1 MRSRAGRSRRFI
13 DALEAGDGAVEF
25 RVFLPRADQVIEIRV
40 LDGLGVQF
48 QTTGESFDDDSVE
61 ALGFALGPL
70 PDSVIDRVGDRPDR
84 VLRAHGAGNVFDQCR
99 QPKMGSKT
107 MKAIIAGVTGA
118 VGSAIAREL
127 ASSGDWA
134 IAGLSRNA
142 PESPIAG
149 VQYVR
154 ADLADAAQ
162 CRQALGGYGDATHL
176 FYCGRATH
184 REQVLEDAATNLAL
198 LDNVLSAAE
207 RGPLRHVHL
216 VQGGKVYGVH
226 VGPFP
231 TPAREDDPRVVIEN
245 FNYDQEDLLQR
256 RSEDRPWTW
265 SASRPNTLLHFSPA
279 IARNLVSSLGAYAA
293 ICRELGCALDFP
305 GPEGAYRS
313 LTQVTSIELLA
324 RAMEW
329 MATEPACADQA
340 FNVTNG
346 DVFRWSRLWPRIA
359 AAFDMA
365 CGSVRPLRLAAVMQ
379 GKEAVWDRIRERH
392 GLAPRPLSEVAN
404 WGYLD
409 ATLERTWDE
418 ILSTGKART
427 FGFHDW
433 EDSEER
439 LLALIA
445 EYRAAKILP

>member
-1 MRSRAGRSRRFI
+1 M
-13 DALEAGDGAVEF
+13 
-25 RVFLPRADQVIEIRV
+25 
-40 LDGLGVQF
+40 
-48 QTTGESFDDDSVE
+48 
-61 ALGFALGPL
+61 
-70 PDSVIDRVGDRPDR
+70 
-84 VLRAHGAGNVFDQCR
+84 
-99 QPKMGSKT
+99 
-107 MKAIIAGVTGA
+107 
-118 VGSAIAREL
+118 
-127 ASSGDWA
+127 
-134 IAGLSRNA
+134 
-142 PESPIAG
+142 
-149 VQYVR
+149 
-154 ADLADAAQ
+154 
-162 CRQALGGYGDATHL
+162 
-176 FYCGRATH
+176 
-184 REQVLEDAATNLAL
+184 
-198 LDNVLSAAE
+198 LSAAE

-231 TPAREDDPRVVIEN
+231 TPAREDDPRVAIEN
-245 FNYDQEDLLQR
+245 FNYDQEDLLRR

-324 RAMEW
+324 RAMAW
-329 MATEPACADQA
+329 MATEPACANQA

-359 AAFDMA
+359 DAFDMP
-365 CGSVRPLRLAAVMQ
+365 CGSVRALRLADVMQ
-379 GKEAVWDRIRERH
+379 GKEAVWDRVCERF
-392 GLAPRPLSEVAN
+392 GLVSRRLSEVAN

-418 ILSTGKART
+418 ILSTGKARS

-433 EDSEER
+433 ADSEER
-439 LLALIA
+439 LLALIG
-445 EYRAAKILP
+445 EYRAEKILP

>member
-1 MRSRAGRSRRFI
+1 
-13 DALEAGDGAVEF
+13 
-25 RVFLPRADQVIEIRV
+25 
-40 LDGLGVQF
+40 
-48 QTTGESFDDDSVE
+48 
-61 ALGFALGPL
+61 
-70 PDSVIDRVGDRPDR
+70 
-84 VLRAHGAGNVFDQCR
+84 
-99 QPKMGSKT
+99 
-107 MKAIIAGVTGA
+107 MKAIVAGVTGA
-118 VGSAIAREL
+118 VGGAIAHEL
-127 ASSGDWA
+127 ASSGDWTV
-134 IAGLSRNA
+134 IGLSRNP
-142 PESPIAG
+142 PESPMDG
-149 VQYVR
+149 VEHVS
-154 ADLADAAQ
+154 ADLADAEG
-162 CRQALGGYGDATHL
+162 CRQALDGHRDATHL

-184 REQVLEDAATNLAL
+184 GEQTLEDVAPNLAL
-198 LDNVLSAAE
+198 LDNALGAVE

-231 TPAREDDPRVVIEN
+231 TPAREDDPRAPIEN
-245 FNYDQEDLLQR
+245 FNYDQEDLLRR
-256 RSEDRPWTW
+256 RSEGRSWTW

-324 RAMEW
+324 RAMAW
-329 MATEPACADQA
+329 MATEPTCADQA

-359 AAFDMA
+359 DAFGMA
-365 CGSVRPLRLAAVMQ
+365 CGSVRPLRLTAVMQ
-379 GKEAVWDRIRERH
+379 GKEAVWDRIRDRY
-392 GLAPRPLSEVAN
+392 GLVPRPLSAVAN

-418 ILSTGKART
+418 ILSTTKVRT

-433 EDSEER
+433 ADSEER
-439 LLALIA
+439 LLALIG

>member
-1 MRSRAGRSRRFI
+1 
-13 DALEAGDGAVEF
+13 
-25 RVFLPRADQVIEIRV
+25 
-40 LDGLGVQF
+40 
-48 QTTGESFDDDSVE
+48 
-61 ALGFALGPL
+61 
-70 PDSVIDRVGDRPDR
+70 
-84 VLRAHGAGNVFDQCR
+84 
-99 QPKMGSKT
+99 

-127 ASSGDWA
+127 ARDDTVPRPFTGQPEATGIPPGGIAKRLHQRSPLARDDTVPQPFTGQPEATLIPPGGRA
-134 IAGLSRNA
+134 IAGLSRN
-142 PESPIAG
+142 PPKNPVSG
-149 VQYVR
+149 VEYVH
-154 ADLADAAQ
+154 ADLADAGG
-162 CRQALGGYGDATHL
+162 CRQALDGHGDATHL
-176 FYCGRATH
+176 FYCARATH
-184 REQVLEDAATNLAL
+184 REQTLEDAATNLAL

-231 TPAREDDPRVVIEN
+231 SPAREDDPRAPIEN
-245 FNYDQEDLLQR
+245 FNYDQEDLLRR
-256 RSEDRPWTW
+256 RSEGRPWTW
-265 SASRPNTLLHFSPA
+265 SASRPNTLLHFSPD

-324 RAMEW
+324 RAAAW
-329 MATEPACADQA
+329 MATEPACANQA

-359 AAFDMA
+359 RAFDMP

-379 GKEAVWDRIRERH
+379 GREAVWDRIRERCA
-392 GLAPRPLSEVAN
+392 LAPRPLSEVAN

-418 ILSTGKART
+418 ILSTNKARS

-433 EDSEER
+433 ADSEER
-439 LLALIA
+439 LLALIG

>member
-1 MRSRAGRSRRFI
+1 
-13 DALEAGDGAVEF
+13 
-25 RVFLPRADQVIEIRV
+25 
-40 LDGLGVQF
+40 
-48 QTTGESFDDDSVE
+48 
-61 ALGFALGPL
+61 
-70 PDSVIDRVGDRPDR
+70 
-84 VLRAHGAGNVFDQCR
+84 
-99 QPKMGSKT
+99 
-107 MKAIIAGVTGA
+107 MKAVIAGVTGA

-127 ASSGDWA
+127 AGDNTVPRPFTGQPEAAAIPPGGIAKRPRQRLPLASSGGWA
-134 IAGLSRNA
+134 VAGLSRN
-142 PESPIAG
+142 PPKRPIAG
-149 VQYVR
+149 VEYVR
-154 ADLADAAQ
+154 ADLADTDR
-162 CRQALGGYGDATHL
+162 CRRALDGHGDATHL
-176 FYCGRATH
+176 FYCARATH
-184 REQVLEDAATNLAL
+184 REQTLEDAATNLAL

-231 TPAREDDPRVVIEN
+231 TPAREDDPRAPIEN
-245 FNYDQEDLLQR
+245 FNYDQEDLLRR
-256 RSEDRPWTW
+256 RSEGRPWTW

-324 RAMEW
+324 RAAAW
-329 MATEPACADQA
+329 MATEPECANQA

-346 DVFRWSRLWPRIA
+346 DVFRWCRLWPRIA
-359 AAFDMA
+359 EAFGMA
-365 CGSVRPLRLAAVMQ
+365 CGSVRPLRLAAAMQ
-379 GKEAVWDRIRERH
+379 GREAVWERVRERY
-392 GLAPRPLSEVAN
+392 GLAPRSLAEVAN

-418 ILSTGKART
+418 ILSTAKARS

-433 EDSEER
+433 ADSEAR
-439 LLALIA
+439 LLALIG